1 MSLLDNLKLYRKD
14 KSEEK
19 DIKPYCIYSNALME
33 DICNM
38 PPQSKEDLILIKGI
52 GKKKMEDYGD
62 DILEMCKGVKGI
74 VIEEKQ
80 TKVCEPNPL
89 PENIDLSEE
98 QEKVI
103 DIYDK
108 GENLFMT
115 GPGGVGK
122 SYLIHLLIDR
132 FKGKKNIQ
140 VCAMTGVASELLN
153 CDAKT
158 IHSWSGSGLV
168 SGKQEKVL
176 INILHNKKTVKNWKN
191 VDILIIDEVSMMSVK
206 LFEVLD
212 KAGRKIRRVDKPFG
226 GIQLVFSGDF
236 YQLPPISE
244 YNDIEGSK
252 FCFESKDW
260 KKTFP
265 NVVLLNKI
273 FRQKEASFMK
283 ILKQVRNGGITK
295 KTYDTLNNRVLD
307 NNKELNYDKE
317 LIPTIIS
324 PIRSA
329 VNKINLDNMEKLTS
343 EETIYKYDIIEPDN
357 TCESK
362 SDIKKEIYDLE
373 KRLNAPKELILKVGA
388 HVMCVANIDME
399 SSKQIV
405 NGSQGYIEEFMDGLP
420 VVQFRN
426 GVKRKIM
433 QHSWMSEDIPGLC
446 IKQIPLILSWA
457 ITIHKSQGIT
467 LDSAII
473 DAGDN
478 IFECGQ
484 IYVAFSRVKSLE
496 GLYLLKFNHKRIKT
510 NLKVLQYYKS
520 L

>member
-1 MSLLDNLKLYRKD
+1 MSLIDKLKLYRKD

-19 DIKPYCIYSNALME
+19 NIKPYCIYSNALME

-38 PPQSKEDLILIKGI
+38 PPQTKEELILIKGI

-89 PENIDLSEE
+89 PENIELSE
-98 QEKVI
+98 QQQTVI

-122 SYLIHLLIDR
+122 SYLINLLINR
-132 FKGKKNIQ
+132 FKGQKNIQ

-176 INILHNKKTVKNWKN
+176 RNILYNRKTVKNWKN
-191 VDILIIDEVSMMSVK
+191 VDILIVDEVSMMSVK

-212 KAGRKIRRVDKPFG
+212 KAGRYIRRVDKPFG

-244 YNDIEGSK
+244 YNDKEGSK
-252 FCFESKDW
+252 FCFESENW
-260 KKTFP
+260 KETFP

-273 FRQKEASFMK
+273 FRQKDASFMK

-295 KTYDTLNNRVLD
+295 KTYDILNKRL
-307 NNKELNYDKE
+307 LSDKNSLE
-317 LIPTIIS
+317 IMHTIIS
-324 PIRSA
+324 PIRSQVEA
-329 VNKINLDNMEKLTS
+329 INCSNMEKLNTS
-343 EETIYKYDIIEPDN
+343 EYIYNYSINMPPEN
-357 TCESK
+357 TCERK
-362 SDIKKEIYDLE
+362 SDVNKEIKDLE
-373 KRLNAPKELILKVGA
+373 KRLNAPKELKLKVGA
-388 HVMCVANIDME
+388 HVMCIANIDME

-405 NGSQGYIEEFMDGLP
+405 NGSQGYIEEFIDGLP
-420 VVQFRN
+420 IVQFKN
-426 GVKRKIM
+426 GVKMKIIP
-433 QHSWMSEDIPGLC
+433 HSWMSEDIPGLF

-496 GLYLLKFNHKRIKT
+496 GLYLLNFNHKRIKT